1 MVIKE
6 SAFQGTFFFK
16 ATLKLFVEVEIFMSK
31 SFQIFDSK
39 YKTDYLEIYFKYIG
53 STKLITGLLVLTTG
67 VEVKV
72 YTGDR

>member
-1 MVIKE
+1 
-6 SAFQGTFFFK
+6 
-16 ATLKLFVEVEIFMSK
+16 MSK

-72 YTGDR
+72 YTRER